1 MFSKSLLIFV
11 IVTVFSTQ
19 LFSQEIK
26 YQNSGITFEERNL
39 SGPRLGVT
47 MIPGDG
53 KLVQKLDSLGIG
65 RTISQFGWHFE
76 WQVIPEGGGPQFVVE
91 LIPMVGGV
99 EYGKIVPSATL
110 AMGVRLP
117 NGIEFGMG
125 PNMLFGGEDVVNSS
139 LVLAVGKSFNYGG
152 VSIPLNLAYATN
164 PEGNRIS
171 VVFGYAINR

>member
-1 MFSKSLLIFV
+1 MFAKSFFFFI
-11 IVTVFSTQ
+11 IISVFSIQ
-19 LFSQEIK
+19 LFAQETR
-26 YQNSGITFEERNL
+26 YQKPTILFEERNL

-53 KLVQKLDSLGIG
+53 VLVNKLDSVGIG

-91 LIPMVGGV
+91 LVPMVGGV
-99 EYGKIVPSATL
+99 EYGKIIPSATL

-125 PNMLFGGEDVVNSS
+125 PNLLFGGEDIVHSS

-152 VSIPLNLAYATN
+152 VSIPINLAYATN

-171 VVFGYAINR
+171 IIFGYAISK

>member
-1 MFSKSLLIFV
+1 MFGKLFLLFIIATFLSV
-11 IVTVFSTQ
+11 P
-19 LFSQEIK
+19 LFAQDLK
-26 YQNSGITFEERNL
+26 YQTPTVLFQERNL

-53 KLVQKLDSLGIG
+53 KLVNRLDSLGIG

-99 EYGKIVPSATL
+99 EYGKIIPSATL

-125 PNMLFGGEDVVNSS
+125 PNLLYGGENVVHSS

-152 VSIPLNLAYATN
+152 VSIPINLAYATN

-171 VVFGYAINR
+171 VVFGYAISK